1 MNADHK
7 LGRSEAIR
15 DASRL
20 IYEQLSALEDSI
32 QDRTSE
38 LCTDPHHEGYVQ
50 DDVKLSEL
58 RAMRTALDFINGKVV
73 EL

>member
-32 QDRTSE
+32 HDRTTE
-38 LCTDPHHEGYVQ
+38 LCTDPDHAGYVSH
-50 DDVKLSEL
+50 DAKLSEL
-58 RAMRTALDFINGKVV
+58 RAMRTALDFIHGKVV

>member
-20 IYEQLSALEDSI
+20 IYDQLVALEDSI

-58 RAMRTALDFINGKVV
+58 RAMRTALEFIHGKVV

>member
-1 MNADHK
+1 MNLDHK

-20 IYEQLSALEDSI
+20 IYDQLVALEDSI

-58 RAMRTALDFINGKVV
+58 RAMRTALEFIHGKVV